1 MTTNDATAAAVL
13 KNNELFSALPV
24 DCVEQIARLASRRSY
39 PKGQLL
45 FAQGD
50 KGDAFYGVVSGR
62 VRISASAPNGKQIN
76 LIDIGPSGTFGE
88 IALIDGGPR
97 TASAI
102 TATEVTLFVIQRSG
116 FLNLLREEPELVMQ
130 LLLRM
135 CERVRWTSELVE
147 DISFLD
153 LPAQIA
159 KRVLLLASTHGKQCD
174 QGIELTLSQV
184 DLATFLGLSRQIV
197 NQHLQEW
204 RKQEWVD
211 LGRGRIM
218 IRDIESLRSVSVRAP

>member
-1 MTTNDATAAAVL
+1 MTTSDATAAAVL
-13 KNNELFSALPV
+13 KNNELFSALPLESV
-24 DCVEQIARLASRRSY
+24 QQIARLAIRRNY

-45 FAQGD
+45 FSQGD
-50 KGDAFYGVVSGR
+50 KGDAFYGVVAGR

-97 TASAI
+97 TATAI
-102 TATEVTLFVIQRSG
+102 AATETTVFVIQRGG
-116 FLNLLREEPELVMQ
+116 FLGLLREEPELVMQ

-159 KRVLLLASTHGKQCD
+159 KRILLLASSHGRQCE

-204 RKQEWVD
+204 RRQDWID
-211 LGRGRIM
+211 LGRGRIL
-218 IRDIESLRSVSVRAP
+218 IRDIESLRGVSVRAP

>member
-1 MTTNDATAAAVL
+1 MKTNDATAAAVL
-13 KNNELFSALPV
+13 KNNELFSALPAE
-24 DCVEQIARLASRRSY
+24 CVEQIARLAIRRSY

-62 VRISASAPNGKQIN
+62 VRISASAANGKQIN

-116 FLNLLREEPELVMQ
+116 FLSLLREEPELVMQ
-130 LLLRM
+130 LLQRM

-147 DISFLD
+147 DISFLN

-159 KRVLLLASTHGKQCD
+159 KRVLLLASSHGKQCE

-184 DLATFLGLSRQIV
+184 DLAAFLGLSRQIV

-204 RKQEWVD
+204 RKQEWID
-211 LGRGRIM
+211 LGRGRIL
-218 IRDIESLRSVSVRAP
+218 IRDMESLRGVSVRSP